1 MSPPTGAR
9 VRSRLL
15 EVVPES
21 EAVRQAQ
28 RIEEDRIRATVAV
41 TRSERARTTRD
52 RRLLV
57 EHVVNLHVQRQ
68 AGRRSLPERVGT
80 VQVEQEVR
88 RHVVVLHRVEAVEL
102 QVGGQIVA
110 REDLLED

>member
-28 RIEEDRIRATVAV
+28 RVEKDRIRAAVTV

-57 EHVVNLHVQRQ
+57 EHVVHLYEQRQ
-68 AGRRSLPERVGT
+68 AGRRTFPERVGA

-88 RHVVVLHRVEAVEL
+88 RHVVARHRVEAV
-102 QVGGQIVA
+102 
-110 REDLLED
+110 